1 MKKKM
6 QKNNLCPQSNKIL
19 TYEESDSFSQSTF
32 KINKLIFD
40 PSKSTTKQMKQK
52 FNSNISNKINP
63 NHNNNLNFNKNPKK
77 IHSNNYI
84 KKIINK
90 KTLEHKIKEALT
102 IIKIKYKKTFELN
115 FFIFSINYFF
125 NKYNTDN
132 SKNNNEFLEKYYF
145 HNDSRNIIPKKEF
158 YYYHHMLFLER
169 PNFKNE
175 YFNKMKKNMGLK
187 KLDIYQNQRKKEFN
201 LDQINNNNEIQNE
214 NENKK
219 IFDTNVLETI
229 ENYSTTMTQEPMNEK
244 NAILTPFEI
253 LKRCEDLNR
262 QNKDIRKHHDQ
273 RSIITFS
280 ESEISYKSKNMPDES
295 IISMV
300 KELSEKPN
308 KFKINKLEKKYTNF
322 FIKKKAIQKLEKSN
336 KNNINLNKNNKN
348 YNFNY
353 KNTNK
358 KNNANNNI
366 NNNFYNN
373 NNNNAINN
381 ANNNINNNINE
392 EIEVINKKKISTS
405 TNKKQ
410 KKINFDIIY
419 QNTLSKSTS
428 KRLSFINNVNALS
441 SKVNDNKKT
450 NFTSFGTTTRKNKGV
465 LNLKKESYKLKAA
478 TTQFKDNILLN
489 DNSNLNN
496 NLKSIN
502 NVNSNSNT
510 NTTLVSNI
518 DSLLNFFLTPQNKN
532 NNNLC
537 KSKYEEFNK
546 FAFKKRQ
553 IKKNTTLTIV
563 NNNIINNSQNSL
575 EKYNNK
581 NNSNFKSKSPLTRL
595 FLKNNEY
602 RSNSKKNNTYKK
614 KKSVLVCELEQ
625 NSQIAKSVNK
635 RFFEKKNIKKDN
647 EIKNISSNNIYTKN
661 VSNSKSKHLNILAL
675 SQAIGSN
682 RRNSYQFMKVNKQ
695 ITKSNL
701 LK

>member
-1 MKKKM
+1 M
-6 QKNNLCPQSNKIL
+6 
-19 TYEESDSFSQSTF
+19 
-32 KINKLIFD
+32 
-40 PSKSTTKQMKQK
+40 
-52 FNSNISNKINP
+52 
-63 NHNNNLNFNKNPKK
+63 
-77 IHSNNYI
+77 
-84 KKIINK
+84 
-90 KTLEHKIKEALT
+90 
-102 IIKIKYKKTFELN
+102 
-115 FFIFSINYFF
+115 
-125 NKYNTDN
+125 
-132 SKNNNEFLEKYYF
+132 
-145 HNDSRNIIPKKEF
+145 
-158 YYYHHMLFLER
+158 
-169 PNFKNE
+169 
-175 YFNKMKKNMGLK
+175 
-187 KLDIYQNQRKKEFN
+187 
-201 LDQINNNNEIQNE
+201 
-214 NENKK
+214 
-219 IFDTNVLETI
+219 
-229 ENYSTTMTQEPMNEK
+229 
-244 NAILTPFEI
+244 
-253 LKRCEDLNR
+253 
-262 QNKDIRKHHDQ
+262 
-273 RSIITFS
+273 
-280 ESEISYKSKNMPDES
+280 
-295 IISMV
+295 
-300 KELSEKPN
+300 
-308 KFKINKLEKKYTNF
+308 
-322 FIKKKAIQKLEKSN
+322 
-336 KNNINLNKNNKN
+336 
-348 YNFNY
+348 
-353 KNTNK
+353 
-358 KNNANNNI
+358 
-366 NNNFYNN
+366 
-373 NNNNAINN
+373 
-381 ANNNINNNINE
+381 
-392 EIEVINKKKISTS
+392 
-405 TNKKQ
+405 
-410 KKINFDIIY
+410 
-419 QNTLSKSTS
+419 
-428 KRLSFINNVNALS
+428 
-441 SKVNDNKKT
+441 
-450 NFTSFGTTTRKNKGV
+450 
-465 LNLKKESYKLKAA
+465 NLKKESYKLKAA
-478 TTQFKDNILLN
+478 TTQFKDNLLLN